1 LIDPPPEPNSG
12 TIAMKI
18 KSIDALR
25 LRPPAHQP
33 GAPPRRPSY
42 IENAPHAFPINKY
55 REFPQLVRQIP
66 GGVGGEI
73 WIRVTAEDGS
83 WGIGQTHWGHL
94 VEPIV
99 RHSLAPLLIG
109 RDCFAIEFLSDLM
122 WRLTQRYGAVGL
134 ASVARSGIDQALW
147 DLKGKLLG
155 VPVYSLLGGP
165 CRNEVECYATTD
177 DLDWAMELG
186 FKSFKVS
193 NPVHYDDGLEGI
205 NRLEEKIARA
215 RDQVGPEAE
224 LMFNPNMSFN
234 VEFAVRLMERM
245 RPYRLRW
252 LEEPLVPG
260 DLEGHIR
267 IKQACPTIPL
277 ATGED
282 HHGRFAFR
290 QLVEHRCV
298 DVLQPDLRWCGG
310 LSEGVKIYTIGEAAG
325 VITIPHGGANTP
337 AAVHFAFAMPESP
350 MAEYFLA
357 SAPGIPLRNT
367 TLPGLPVAVD
377 GKLKLSDVPGFGL
390 ELRPEDF
397 EPWL

>member
-1 LIDPPPEPNSG
+1 
-12 TIAMKI
+12 MKI

-25 LRPPAHQP
+25 LRPSRRAA
-33 GAPPRRPSY
+33 GGPPRRPSY
-42 IENAPHAFPINKY
+42 IEHAPHAFPINKY
-55 REFPQLVRQIP
+55 REFSRLARQVP

-73 WIRVTAEDGS
+73 WIRVTAEDGT
-83 WGIGQTHWGHL
+83 WGIGQTHWGEL

-99 RHSLAPLLIG
+99 RHSLAPLLAG
-109 RDCFAIEFLSDLM
+109 RDCFAIEFLNDLM

-134 ASVARSGIDQALW
+134 ASVARSGIDAALW

-155 VPVYSLLGGP
+155 VPVCNLLGGP
-165 CRNEVECYATTD
+165 CRDTVDCYATTD

-186 FKSFKVS
+186 FKAFKIS
-193 NPVHYDDGLEGI
+193 NPAFYDDGIEGI
-205 NRLEEKIARA
+205 NRLEEKIAKA
-215 RDQVGPEAE
+215 REQVGPDAE

-234 VEFAVRLMERM
+234 VEFAVRLMERL

-252 LEEPLVPG
+252 LEEPLIPG
-260 DLEGHIR
+260 DLEGLAE
-267 IKQACPTIPL
+267 IKTACPTIPL

-282 HHGRFAFR
+282 HHGRLAFR
-290 QLVEHRCV
+290 QLVERRCV

-325 VITIPHGGANTP
+325 LVTIPHGGANTP

-357 SAPGIPLRNT
+357 SAPGVPLKEA
-367 TLPGLPVAVD
+367 TLPGLPVAAA
-377 GKLKLSDVPGFGL
+377 GKLRLNDAPGYGL
-390 ELRPEDF
+390 ELREADF
-397 EPWL
+397 EPWS